1 MKKLMVAVLALV
13 VLSGCA
19 SNGRYQMAQDIG
31 ATVAGAVVG
40 NRVARMTGASNG
52 TLGGVVGAVV
62 AHQVFLGS
70 QEARKTN
77 SQNGWWECKPGFGQ
91 VWKTRNGKDVPACE
105 KGAPQIA
112 RPVAQQQVV
121 QQQIDPLVAES
132 YYRGRQRAYDRQ
144 RRERARAALAQGCW
158 DEGGC

>member
-1 MKKLMVAVLALV
+1 MKKLMIAVLTLV
-13 VLSGCA
+13 ALSGCA
-19 SNGRYQMAQDIG
+19 SNNARYQMVQDIG
-31 ATVAGAVVG
+31 ATVAGGVAG
-40 NRVARMTGASNG
+40 NYVDRKMGGKG
-52 TLGGVVGAVV
+52 TLGGVIGAVV
-62 AHQVFLGS
+62 AHQVYAGS
-70 QEARKTN
+70 QEVKASRQ
-77 SQNGWWECKPGFGQ
+77 SVWVECKPGFGQ
-91 VWKTRNGKDVPACE
+91 VWKTRNGKDVIACE
-105 KGAPQIA
+105 KGASQIP